1 MSGMSTKFIYALIL
15 TVIGTLMSLLLYF
28 TGYQTE
34 KLATGEKIQSI
45 GLLIMF
51 IVLWL
56 GTKAVRDESEP
67 PVMSYG
73 KGVGTG
79 VLISLYSGLMSA
91 IYSFIHLKLIN
102 VNFADYKIELLRGQ
116 WVEKGMNDAQV
127 EQAEH
132 FARMM
137 MGPVFSAV
145 FTLIFMVFT
154 GLIMSLIIS
163 AFLKR
168 KTPENGNADA

>member
-15 TVIGTLMSLLLYF
+15 TVIGAITSLLLYF

-34 KLATGEKIQSI
+34 KLATGEKIQLI
-45 GLLIMF
+45 NLVIMF

-56 GTKAVRDESEP
+56 GIRAVREESEP
-67 PVMSYG
+67 AVMSYG

-91 IYSFIHLKLIN
+91 VYSFIHLKFVN
-102 VNFADYKIELLRGQ
+102 PNFADYKIELLRSQ
-116 WVEKGMNDAQV
+116 WAQKGMNDAQL

-132 FARMM
+132 VARMM
-137 MGPVFSAV
+137 MGPVFSA
-145 FTLIFMVFT
+145 LITPIIVVLFGV
-154 GLIMSLIIS
+154 LMSLIIS

-168 KTPENGNADA
+168 KAPEASQVTA